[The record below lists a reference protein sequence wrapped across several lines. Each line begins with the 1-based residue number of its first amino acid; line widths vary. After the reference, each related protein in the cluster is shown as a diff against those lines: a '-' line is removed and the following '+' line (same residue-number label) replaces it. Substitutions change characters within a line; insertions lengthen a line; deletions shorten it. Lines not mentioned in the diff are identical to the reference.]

1 MRYETLTTRL
11 IGWQRQKLI
20 CTISGKKVIDF
31 LWKNGI
37 IIKRVAVFGGA
48 IRRQTEYGDLSLHWK
63 APPFLCRDFYK
74 KSW

>member
-1 MRYETLTTRL
+1 MHYGTLTARH

-20 CTISGKKVIDF
+20 CTGFGKKAIDF
-31 LWKNGI
+31 WQENGI